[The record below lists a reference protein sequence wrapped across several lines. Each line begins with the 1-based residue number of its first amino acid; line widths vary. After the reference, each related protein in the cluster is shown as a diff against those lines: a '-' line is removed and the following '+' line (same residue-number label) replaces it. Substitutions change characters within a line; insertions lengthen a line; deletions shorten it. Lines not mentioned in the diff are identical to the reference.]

1 MNSYERNFRN
11 WTSKT
16 ANAMSTNEEHFYS
29 AGHQKNDIY
38 TFKADFDN
46 VLCNWE
52 CAEGY
57 KLSYIHTNSFNEVD
71 SRLVA
76 DAVPVNLFGYREYCN
91 AFYVNAERTLG
102 ALRLNV
108 SLRAELTNT
117 KGISYTLNNINS
129 NHYFKMFPVLGVR
142 YSIDDENTLNLNY
155 SERVKRPGFRL
166 LDSFRWYISKYDY
179 SEGNSFLKPS
189 YIHNVS
195 LACMHGSSLY
205 AEMYFTRTN
214 NDFGKMVILDSENI
228 RNQIERAGNFLNIS
242 AFGANMEYNYQVGS
256 WLESNLSGDLT
267 YSRYA
272 SNQAAFKN
280 AAGWGGVFSMNNTFY
295 LSKKISSSLYV
306 EDDVPGYYNY
316 RKNKNSLLVNIGL
329 AYSDKKRGLMVS
341 LKADDLFKNADP
353 KYCYYS
359 NGIRQDFN
367 NYYDTRHVEITL
379 TKKLG
384 TSFNK
389 RKSAFQ
395 SSNSEE
401 RDRL

>member
-1 MNSYERNFRN
+1 
-11 WTSKT
+11 
-16 ANAMSTNEEHFYS
+16 
-29 AGHQKNDIY
+29 
-38 TFKADFDN
+38 
-46 VLCNWE
+46 
-52 CAEGY
+52 
-57 KLSYIHTNSFNEVD
+57 
-71 SRLVA
+71 
-76 DAVPVNLFGYREYCN
+76 
-91 AFYVNAERTLG
+91 
-102 ALRLNV
+102 
-108 SLRAELTNT
+108 
-117 KGISYTLNNINS
+117 
-129 NHYFKMFPVLGVR
+129 
-142 YSIDDENTLNLNY
+142 
-155 SERVKRPGFRL
+155 
-166 LDSFRWYISKYDY
+166 
-179 SEGNSFLKPS
+179 
-189 YIHNVS
+189 
-195 LACMHGSSLY
+195 
-205 AEMYFTRTN
+205 MYFTRTN

-341 LKADDLFKNADP
+341 LKAEDLFKNADP

-389 RKSAFQ
+389 LKSAFQ